1 MMKKHLF
8 LNIVIAIL
16 SVVLAVSIVQLIF
29 TKIFFGVSNDYK
41 TDNRMLYFDLEQG
54 WYGEFVKDCYCNKY
68 CGITE
73 ETKPEYTDYIE
84 FAKYYETAGK
94 YRVYS
99 EMGYED
105 RAQEAL
111 KQMDEAKAK
120 MTELSALTDKV
131 DKMLQSR

>member
-1 MMKKHLF
+1 MKKHLV
-8 LNIVIAIL
+8 LNIIIGIL
-16 SVVLAVSIVQLIF
+16 SVVLAAGIVQLIF
-29 TKIFFGVSNDYK
+29 VKIFFGVSNNYK
-41 TDNRMLYFDLEQG
+41 TDNSMLYYELQQG
-54 WYGEFVKDCYCNKY
+54 WYAEFVRDCYCNKY

-84 FAKYYETAGK
+84 FAKYYETAAK

-105 RAQEAL
+105 RAKEAL
-111 KQMDEAKAK
+111 SQMDEAKAK

-131 DKMLQSR
+131 DKMLQCR